1 MSLRFRILPLIL
13 AGLLL
18 SAGQAVS
25 AALAPDAGISP
36 FRAEYRISVGGIP
49 AGKVEVSLELSADGN
64 YRYRQHSVPLGLLA
78 VLKSDEIT
86 EISEGLIRGDR
97 VIPSSYL
104 YKREQSK
111 KPQQE
116 NLVFDWETGRVT
128 DRTTN
133 AVWSVDIP
141 QGTQDKFSKQLA
153 LMVAM
158 SSARNAVTF
167 QVADDERL
175 KTYHFRP
182 QGTETIEIEKK
193 KFDTLKIARSK
204 GDRPSKST
212 LWLAPQ
218 LHFLPVKVE
227 KLERGNLFVMELVT
241 VNWLQPDTAM
251 QR

>member
-1 MSLRFRILPLIL
+1 MSFRSRVRSFLL
-13 AGLLL
+13 AVLLL
-18 SAGQAVS
+18 SAGPAVF
-25 AALAPDAGISP
+25 AALPPDNGIPP
-36 FRAEYRISVGGIP
+36 FQAEYRISVGGIP
-49 AGKVEVSLELSADGN
+49 AGKVEVSLELSGDGN

-86 EISEGLIRGDR
+86 EVSEGLIRGDR

-104 YKREQSK
+104 YQREQSK
-111 KPQQE
+111 KPRKE
-116 NLVFDWETGRVT
+116 NLLFDWKTGRVT
-128 DRTTN
+128 DRTSN

-141 QGTQDKFSKQLA
+141 EGTQDKFSKQLA

-158 SSARNAVTF
+158 SSDQNPVTF

-193 KFDTLKIARSK
+193 RFDTLKIARSK
-204 GDRPSKST
+204 GERPSKST
-212 LWLAPQ
+212 LWLAPR

-227 KLERGNLFVMELVT
+227 KLERGNLFVMELVS
-241 VNWLQPDTAM
+241 VNWLQPDTAL